1 MATILV
7 VEDEQTLSD
16 IICEKLV
23 EEGFVAEKAMDGQAA
38 IDYFDGGKTADLVL
52 LDILLPKMD
61 GFSVLKGMN
70 ELLQKKGQAVPPV
83 IIFSN
88 FLHDEEEQR
97 ARELGAKEFLVKAA
111 FSTAEVVSKIQEILA
126 ASSSSDDTVQPRSA
140 E

>member
-7 VEDEQTLSD
+7 VEDEATLSD

-23 EEGFVAEKAMDGQAA
+23 EEGFTAEKALDGQEAV
-38 IDYFDGGKTADLVL
+38 DYFQGGKTADLVL

-61 GFSVLKGMN
+61 GFSVLKAINDMAA
-70 ELLQKKGQAVPPV
+70 EKGFTVPPV
-83 IIFSN
+83 VIFSN

-97 ARELGAKEFLVKAA
+97 ARALGAREFLVKAA
-111 FSTAEVVSKIQEILA
+111 FSTAEVVTKIKEILNA
-126 ASSSSDDTVQPRSA
+126 APAATPAQ

>member
-7 VEDEQTLSD
+7 VEDEATLSD

-23 EEGFVAEKAMDGQAA
+23 EEGFKAERALDGQEAV
-38 IDYFDGGKTADLVL
+38 DYFQNGKTADLVL

-61 GFSVLKGMN
+61 GFTVLKTVN
-70 ELLQKKGQAVPPV
+70 DLAAEKGFAVPPV
-83 IIFSN
+83 VIFSN

-97 ARELGAKEFLVKAA
+97 ARALGAKEFLVKAA
-111 FSTAEVVSKIQEILA
+111 FSTAEVVTKIKEILNA
-126 ASSSSDDTVQPRSA
+126 APAATPAQ